1 MNMNRWFWFVTVAWL
16 ASTGFARAAF
26 PEKPIRIIVPSAPG
40 GGIDSMA
47 RLIAQKLTEDFGK
60 PIVVENRPGAG
71 GNIGMEAAAKSPR
84 DGYTL
89 LMAGSQLVANPS
101 LSSKVGFDP
110 VKDFDPVCLIAKA
123 PNVLVVHPSL
133 PVKSVRDLVSLAR
146 ANPGEVAYASAGNG
160 STPHLAGELFN
171 IMARVKMMHVPYRG
185 TGPALIGILGGEVS
199 VMFMVA
205 PAAVPQVKAN
215 RLRGL
220 AVTSATRLPVV
231 PDLPT
236 ITESGLQGYES
247 IQWYGVLAPA
257 GAPHE
262 VLQLLNSHIAKFVQ
276 TREMQQRLSN
286 DGAIPV
292 GSARQEFATHIKNEI
307 VKWANV
313 IKKSGARLD

>member
-1 MNMNRWFWFVTVAWL
+1 
-16 ASTGFARAAF
+16 
-26 PEKPIRIIVPSAPG
+26 
-40 GGIDSMA
+40 
-47 RLIAQKLTEDFGK
+47 
-60 PIVVENRPGAG
+60 
-71 GNIGMEAAAKSPR
+71 
-84 DGYTL
+84 
-89 LMAGSQLVANPS
+89 
-101 LSSKVGFDP
+101 
-110 VKDFDPVCLIAKA
+110 
-123 PNVLVVHPSL
+123 
-133 PVKSVRDLVSLAR
+133 
-146 ANPGEVAYASAGNG
+146 
-160 STPHLAGELFN
+160 
-171 IMARVKMMHVPYRG
+171 
-185 TGPALIGILGGEVS
+185 
-199 VMFMVA
+199 MFMVA